1 MQAAVLRKPK
11 LEKDIAE
18 GARLAKMY
26 GRDITPFEVVNVLDN
41 AGVLYVLVG
50 AHAAN
55 GYTGQ
60 PRATVD
66 VDVLVRF
73 PKKATAALVKA
84 FPELTARDTP
94 VVTRLIRPD
103 GECAIDV
110 MKSNTSPLWQRLL
123 KLARPVRVAGRPVRI
138 PPVEGILAA
147 KMAAMVSP
155 LRHIAKKM
163 IDGGDF
169 IQIVQVTER
178 LNLGLAEELGE
189 LVYPGGGKEILKL
202 IADARAGKR
211 LEF

>member
-1 MQAAVLRKPK
+1 M
-11 LEKDIAE
+11 
-18 GARLAKMY
+18 MY
-26 GRDITPFEVVNVLDN
+26 GRDITPFEVVRVLDE
-41 AGVLYVLVG
+41 AGVVYVLVG

-73 PKKATAALVKA
+73 PKKATAALLKA
-84 FPELTARDTP
+84 FPELTSRDTA
-94 VVTRLIRPD
+94 VVTRLVRPD

-110 MKSNTSPLWQRLL
+110 MKANTSPLWQRLL
-123 KLARPVRVAGRPVRI
+123 KVARPVRIGAGTLRI

-155 LRHIAKKM
+155 HRHIAKKM

-169 IQIVQVTER
+169 IQIVQISDHID
-178 LNLGLAEELGE
+178 LGLAQELGE